1 MKYGKLYVIIAMV
14 GIIVGGYIGK
24 SIQNIITQRDTLI
37 AENKQLT
44 KENKSYS
51 KLLSDQVFQ
60 FNRFNQIATTAYLY
74 GVQVDAKSQ
83 EKVIEYKTIF
93 KKEPTCDLLVPQHIT
108 DGLLKYTYELRSM
121 YSDTQNTNS
130 TSVSTSTTSTLTYC
144 QAVLW
149 IDSLLTAL
157 DKANGRLKKIRI
169 IEERE
174 RN

>member
-1 MKYGKLYVIIAMV
+1 MKYGKLYVAIAMV

-83 EKVIEYKTIF
+83 DKVIEYRTIF
-93 KKEPTCDLLVPQHIT
+93 KKEPTCVFLVPQHIT
-108 DGLLKYTYELRSM
+108 DVFLKYPYELRSM
-121 YSDTQNTNS
+121 DSDTKNTNL

-149 IDSLLTAL
+149 I
-157 DKANGRLKKIRI
+157 
-169 IEERE
+169 
-174 RN
+174 